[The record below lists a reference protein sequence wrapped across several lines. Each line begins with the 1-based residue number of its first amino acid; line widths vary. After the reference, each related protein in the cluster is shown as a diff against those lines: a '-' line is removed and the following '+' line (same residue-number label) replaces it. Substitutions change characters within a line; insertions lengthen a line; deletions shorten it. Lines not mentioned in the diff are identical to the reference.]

1 MKTGHLCENYVVFH
15 FLARQGLPFT
25 VHGDDKD
32 SNFKQ
37 LLSVGDEDDLTFTKW
52 FEKIKPTIPLKF
64 KMKC

>member
-1 MKTGHLCENYVVFH
+1 MFH

-25 VHGDDKD
+25 GHGDDKD

-52 FEKIKPTIPLKF
+52 FKKIKPTIPLKF